1 MLAQRTKSIKHIDD
15 PYGMKPALSSFRQ
28 QCIHASGRAIFNREE
43 DRELSVNVTMP
54 KMGMTMKEGK
64 VSKWY
69 KNEGESVGKGE
80 DLFEV
85 ETEKITNK
93 IESPDSGV
101 FFQIVLPAGETVP
114 VGTIL
119 AVIAQAGEQP
129 ERIEGIQV
137 GEVEE
142 VPGEA
147 GRPQAAAVQVEPQ
160 EKKRILSTPS
170 ARRLA
175 KELGVDLSLVTGSG
189 PQGKIKEADV
199 LKFHEEGPPAPKITP
214 LAAEIAKQ
222 EGLDIST
229 ITGTGE
235 NGKITKEDVEQ
246 ALAASKAVPEGPP
259 AEARVIPFEGM
270 RKVIADNMQAS
281 LQNAAQLTTFTE
293 VDVTEMV
300 RFRDMMRAEFARDD
314 AVKISY
320 NDIIVMATAHAL
332 MRHPIMNSTLVGEEI
347 LLHDTVNMGIAVALP
362 EGLIVPKLRHAET
375 KSLLEIAKEVRE
387 LARKAREGA
396 LAVEEVMDG
405 TFTISNVSML
415 GMDGFTP
422 VLNPPETGIL
432 GVGRVIQKPAV
443 FNGEIAIRQMMTLSL
458 TFDHRVVDGA
468 PAMTFLRD
476 LARYLAQ
483 PMLLLA

>member
-1 MLAQRTKSIKHIDD
+1 
-15 PYGMKPALSSFRQ
+15 
-28 QCIHASGRAIFNREE
+28 
-43 DRELSVNVTMP
+43 LSVNVTMP
-54 KMGMTMKEGK
+54 KMGMTMKVGK

-69 KNEGESVGKGE
+69 KNEGDSVEKGE

-93 IESPDSGV
+93 IESPGSGIL
-101 FFQIVLPAGETVP
+101 FQIVVPAGETVP

-119 AVIAQAGEQP
+119 GVIAEAGEQP
-129 ERIEGIQV
+129 ERIEGIQAGDV
-137 GEVEE
+137 SDVQAKAGS
-142 VPGEA
+142 PQTAEA
-147 GRPQAAAVQVEPQ
+147 APAPR
-160 EKKRILSTPS
+160 EKQRILSTPS

-189 PQGKIKEADV
+189 LDGKVKETDV
-199 LKFHEEGPPAPKITP
+199 QRFHEQGPPAPKITP
-214 LAAEIAKQ
+214 LAAEMARQ
-222 EGLDIST
+222 EGLDIATLIGS
-229 ITGTGE
+229 GE
-235 NGKITKEDVEQ
+235 NGKITREDVEQ
-246 ALAASKAVPEGPP
+246 ALAAATATP
-259 AEARVIPFEGM
+259 AALEAQPSQARVIPFEGM
-270 RKVIADNMQAS
+270 RRAIAENMHAS

-300 RFRDMMRAEFARDD
+300 RLRDMLRAEFARDD
-314 AVKISY
+314 SVKISY

-347 LLHDTVNMGIAVALP
+347 LLHDTVNLGIAVALP
-362 EGLIVPKLRHAET
+362 EGLIVPKLRSAEKKT
-375 KSLLEIAKEVRE
+375 LLEIAREVRE
-387 LARKAREGA
+387 LAKKAREKA
-396 LAVEEVMDG
+396 LAVEEVTDG

-432 GVGRVIQKPAV
+432 GVGRVIEKPAV
-443 FNGEIAIRQMMTLSL
+443 FNGEIAIRHMMTLSL

-483 PMLLLA
+483 PTLLLA

>member
-1 MLAQRTKSIKHIDD
+1 M
-15 PYGMKPALSSFRQ
+15 
-28 QCIHASGRAIFNREE
+28 
-43 DRELSVNVTMP
+43 SVNVTMP

-69 KNEGESVGKGE
+69 KKEGDSVEKGE
-80 DLFEV
+80 DLVEV

-93 IESPDSGV
+93 IESPGSGLV
-101 FFQIVLPAGETVP
+101 FQIVVPVGESVP

-137 GEVEE
+137 GEVEK
-142 VPGEA
+142 VQGAA
-147 GRPQAAAVQVEPQ
+147 GSFQAAETKTEPQ
-160 EKKRILSTPS
+160 EKKRIMSTPS

-199 LKFHEEGPPAPKITP
+199 VKFHEEGPPAPKITP
-214 LAAEIAKQ
+214 LAAEIARQ

-229 ITGTGE
+229 IAGTGE
-235 NGKITKEDVEQ
+235 GGKITKEDVER
-246 ALAASKAVPEGPP
+246 ALAASKAAPQAPP
-259 AEARVIPFEGM
+259 SEVRVIPLAGM
-270 RKVIADNMQAS
+270 RKTIADNMHAS
-281 LQNAAQLTTFTE
+281 LQTAAQLTAFTE

-300 RFRDMMRAEFARDD
+300 RFRDMMRAEFARNDT
-314 AVKISY
+314 VKISY
-320 NDIIVMATAHAL
+320 NDIIVMATARAL

-347 LLHDTVNMGIAVALP
+347 LLHDTVNLGIAVALP
-362 EGLIVPKLRHAET
+362 EGLIVPKLRNAEK
-375 KSLLEIAKEVRE
+375 KSLLEVAKEVRA
-387 LARKAREGA
+387 LAQKAREGA
-396 LAVEEVMDG
+396 LAVEEVTDG

-432 GVGRVIQKPAV
+432 GIGRVIQKPAV
-443 FNGEIAIRQMMTLSL
+443 FNGEIAIRHMMTLSL

-483 PMLLLA
+483 PMLILA

>member
-1 MLAQRTKSIKHIDD
+1 M
-15 PYGMKPALSSFRQ
+15 
-28 QCIHASGRAIFNREE
+28 
-43 DRELSVNVTMP
+43 SVKVTMP
-54 KMGMTMKEGK
+54 KLGMTMKVGK
-64 VSKWY
+64 LSKWY
-69 KNEGESVGKGE
+69 KNEGDLVEKGE

-93 IESPDSGV
+93 IESPGSGIL
-101 FFQIVLPAGETVP
+101 FQVVVPAGETVP

-119 AVIAQAGEQP
+119 AVIAEAGEQP

-137 GEVEE
+137 GEVVE
-142 VPGEA
+142 VQAEA
-147 GRPQAAAVQVEPQ
+147 GSPQAAEAKAEPQ
-160 EKKRILSTPS
+160 EKKRIVSTPS

-189 PQGKIKEADV
+189 PKGKIKEADV

-214 LAAEIAKQ
+214 LAAEIARQ

-235 NGKITKEDVEQ
+235 NGKITKEDVEK
-246 ALAASKAVPEGPP
+246 ALAASKAAPEVQPS
-259 AEARVIPFEGM
+259 EARVIPFEGM
-270 RKVIADNMQAS
+270 RRIIADNMHAS

-300 RFRDMMRAEFARDD
+300 RFRNMMRAEFARDD
-314 AVKISY
+314 SVKISY
-320 NDIIVMATAHAL
+320 NDIIVMATARAL
-332 MRHPIMNSTLVGEEI
+332 MRHPIMNSTLVGDEI

-362 EGLIVPKLRHAET
+362 EGLIVPKLRKAEKKT
-375 KSLLEIAKEVRE
+375 LLEIAKEIRE
-387 LARKAREGA
+387 LAKKAREGA
-396 LAVEEVMDG
+396 LSMEEVTDG

-432 GVGRVIQKPAV
+432 GVGRVIEKPAV

-483 PMLLLA
+483 PMLILA